1 MQLLLNDLNE
11 TPLVKAAEKT
21 LTSILD
27 QCEDREVQKK
37 LKGLQA
43 AANLGE
49 GKLPIKPVATR
60 CLLAFWE

>member
-43 AANLGE
+43 AEKFG
-49 GKLPIKPVATR
+49 GRKVAY
-60 CLLAFWE
+60 

>member
-1 MQLLLNDLNE
+1 MSIRCAAHSMQLLLNDLNE

-43 AANLGE
+43 AEKFG
-49 GKLPIKPVATR
+49 GRKVAY
-60 CLLAFWE
+60 